1 VANTLAD
8 SARIALLLRRAGFA
22 ARPREL
28 DYYTSLGW
36 DGTLN
41 ELLHPNVV
49 QEDLDALLTSLQGN
63 LIDLQNIEDVQTW
76 WLYRMVQ
83 TRRPLLEKLTL
94 FWHGHFAVANYKV
107 NNPLLM
113 HQHIQMLRSN
123 ALGTF
128 DDMLLAVSKD
138 PAMLNWLDGATNHR
152 NAPNE
157 NYGRELLELFTLGI
171 GTYSEDDVK
180 AAARAFT
187 GWNLRGN
194 ATFFFDENQHDAGD
208 KTFLGQS
215 GNLDG
220 TDILK
225 IVVNNPAT
233 ANRVVAKLFAFFAYP
248 NPEPEVLE
256 PLVQTYLTSGHDIRQ
271 ATEAILRS
279 DAFVSDRSRFEH
291 IKSPVEY
298 VVGSVR
304 MMDATVR
311 ERDLVAVLRLLGQE
325 ILNPP
330 NVAGWPGG
338 ASWINPSTLLTRW
351 NFAARLTSARGQTG
365 DGGELKA
372 ESLLGMQT
380 PDLSNP
386 GGALQSI
393 LATLGGIELSAEAQ
407 QALVDYVRLPL
418 DYPPGFSGQPNPS
431 QQQLATDARLR
442 GLMLL
447 SLASTDYQV
456 G

>member
-1 VANTLAD
+1 MANTLAD
-8 SARIALLLRRAGFA
+8 SARISLLLRRAGFA
-22 ARPREL
+22 ARPLEL
-28 DYYTSLGW
+28 DYYSNLGW

-41 ELLHPNVV
+41 ELLHPELVE
-49 QEDLDALLTSLQGN
+49 EDLDGLLGSLKGN

-138 PAMLNWLDGATNHR
+138 PAMLIWLDGNTNHR

-171 GTYSEDDVK
+171 GNYSEDDVK

-187 GWNLRGN
+187 GWNLRGG
-194 ATFFFDENQHDAGD
+194 TDFFFDDNQHDAGD

-220 TDILK
+220 SDILK
-225 IVVNNPAT
+225 IIVGQQAT
-233 ANRVVAKLFAFFAYP
+233 AQRIVGKLFAFFAYP
-248 NPEPEVLE
+248 NPEPEVLQ
-256 PLVQTYLTSGHDIRQ
+256 PLVQTYLSSGHDIRQ
-271 ATEAILRS
+271 VTEAILRS

-311 ERDLVAVLRLLGQE
+311 ERDLVGALRLLGQE

-338 ASWINPSTLLTRW
+338 ASWINPTTLLTRW

-365 DGGELKA
+365 DSGELKA
-372 ESLLGMQT
+372 ESLLGMKT
-380 PDLSNP
+380 PDVSNP
-386 GGALQSI
+386 AGALTSI
-393 LATLGGIELSAEAQ
+393 LATLGVLELSPEAQ
-407 QALVDYVRLPL
+407 QALTDYVKLPL
-418 DYPPGFSGQPNPS
+418 DYPPGFSGQPNPA
-431 QQQLATDARLR
+431 QQQAAADARLR

-447 SLASTDYQV
+447 SLATTDYQV